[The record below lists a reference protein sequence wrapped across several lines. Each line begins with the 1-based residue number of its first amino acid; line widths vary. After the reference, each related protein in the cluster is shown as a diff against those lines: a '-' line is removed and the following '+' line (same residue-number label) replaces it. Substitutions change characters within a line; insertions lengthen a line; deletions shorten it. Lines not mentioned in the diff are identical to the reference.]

1 MNSRDDLRLMRHI
14 ATDGNYSVESSEWNR
29 REFLKDRDAS
39 SDVKKAARF
48 GEEFVPG
55 FQDLQVDG
63 YNYLFQGNP
72 IVKDDDEIDQRA
84 LWHKRV
90 IETAKGTEEFN
101 RLRGFTIRNRV
112 NSLMGVC
119 KLNDVV
125 EQLPEEMLDAIRDQ
139 NEIGDELDK
148 KQDELESL
156 RKLWQDL
163 DDQENDDD
171 ATDDGEDGEGEALG
185 GDAGSESESGEG
197 DSGSANGSSDTDGD
211 SGSDNVGDNDGSPSD
226 VDDSGEGSE
235 GSAGQSGNGTSKSDV
250 EQRGQ
255 EVASEVADLE
265 QAMEEATQKMNAAFD
280 QNREDIESDVREAMR
295 QGANEAEELEDAMDA
310 FSCGQGAGE
319 HTHLSYEEQVE
330 AAQLLE
336 QNQELKW
343 IAELAGRL
351 ERISRKAK
359 QDDTTAPVGQIVDVE
374 PSGDLHR
381 LLPGELAKFA
391 HPIAKKQLL
400 MDVADHKALS
410 YKKELKD
417 DCGRGPVICCV
428 DSSGSMDSGAYSLV
442 HSYTQ
447 GSYYRENT
455 NTKHKA
461 IIWAKAVALALYRE
475 AAARNQPFI
484 YVHFSSG
491 WGENDG
497 LDVRQFDGRPG
508 EELEFMKFSTIF
520 HRGGTDYEL
529 ALGACLKAFEN
540 PGMEKSDVVFIS
552 DGEYPRNNEMGEQFK
567 AKMRELEGF
576 TLGVLIKTGSTY
588 YGSEDERPYDGFAD
602 AAWSLNLDD
611 LRDGND
617 VPVIQE
623 MFTDWLGQD

>member
-1 MNSRDDLRLMRHI
+1 MNSRDDLRLMRHF

-319 HTHLSYEEQVE
+319 HTHL
-330 AAQLLE
+330 
-336 QNQELKW
+336 
-343 IAELAGRL
+343 
-351 ERISRKAK
+351 
-359 QDDTTAPVGQIVDVE
+359 
-374 PSGDLHR
+374 
-381 LLPGELAKFA
+381 
-391 HPIAKKQLL
+391 
-400 MDVADHKALS
+400 
-410 YKKELKD
+410 
-417 DCGRGPVICCV
+417 
-428 DSSGSMDSGAYSLV
+428 
-442 HSYTQ
+442 
-447 GSYYRENT
+447 
-455 NTKHKA
+455 
-461 IIWAKAVALALYRE
+461 
-475 AAARNQPFI
+475 
-484 YVHFSSG
+484 
-491 WGENDG
+491 
-497 LDVRQFDGRPG
+497 
-508 EELEFMKFSTIF
+508 
-520 HRGGTDYEL
+520 
-529 ALGACLKAFEN
+529 
-540 PGMEKSDVVFIS
+540 
-552 DGEYPRNNEMGEQFK
+552 
-567 AKMRELEGF
+567 
-576 TLGVLIKTGSTY
+576 
-588 YGSEDERPYDGFAD
+588 
-602 AAWSLNLDD
+602 
-611 LRDGND
+611 
-617 VPVIQE
+617 
-623 MFTDWLGQD
+623 